1 MISVP
6 DLETTPKW
14 NTSTDTQTEI
24 IIENANEEKYNLS
37 QNFYNVI
44 TKTDEKDDCANVT
57 HNITELVCD
66 EKAYDC
72 FEVGVVIILCLLI
85 VVTVIGNTL
94 IISAVVTTKRLR
106 TVTNCFVTS
115 LAVADLLVGIF
126 VMPPAIAVH
135 ITGEFAFFITSILI
149 CIDWWCFDKAVS
161 KATIKD
167 YIKIQHTSTVKSF
180 RKVPYCTLLF
190 LIVCGLRG

>member
-6 DLETTPKW
+6 DLDTTAKW
-14 NTSTDTQTEI
+14 NTTTPTQTEI
-24 IIENANEEKYNLS
+24 IIENINEEKYNLS

-44 TKTDEKDDCANVT
+44 TKIDEKECVNVT
-57 HNITELVCD
+57 FNSSLEIGCG
-66 EKAYDC
+66 EKPYDC
-72 FEVGVVIILCLLI
+72 FEISVVIILCLLI

-115 LAVADLLVGIF
+115 LAAADLLVGIF

-135 ITGEFAFFITSILI
+135 ITGE
-149 CIDWWCFDKAVS
+149 
-161 KATIKD
+161 
-167 YIKIQHTSTVKSF
+167 
-180 RKVPYCTLLF
+180 
-190 LIVCGLRG
+190 

>member
-1 MISVP
+1 MISLP
-6 DLETTPKW
+6 DVDTTARWNTTP
-14 NTSTDTQTEI
+14 TPTQTEI
-24 IIENANEEKYNLS
+24 IIENVNEEKYNLS

-44 TKTDEKDDCANVT
+44 TRLDEKGDCPNVT
-57 HNITELVCD
+57 LNSSLELGCG
-66 EKAYDC
+66 EKPYDC
-72 FEVGVVIILCLLI
+72 FEISVVIILCLLI

-135 ITGEFAFFITSILI
+135 ITGE
-149 CIDWWCFDKAVS
+149 
-161 KATIKD
+161 
-167 YIKIQHTSTVKSF
+167 
-180 RKVPYCTLLF
+180 
-190 LIVCGLRG
+190 

>member
-6 DLETTPKW
+6 DLDIQW
-14 NTSTDTQTEI
+14 NITTDTQTEI
-24 IIENANEEKYNLS
+24 IIENVKEEKYNLTN
-37 QNFYNVI
+37 NFYSVIGRADEVIDNCSVNVNS
-44 TKTDEKDDCANVT
+44 TKSGCLEVT
-57 HNITELVCD
+57 
-66 EKAYDC
+66 YD
-72 FEVGVVIILCLLI
+72 GVEISVVFILCLLI

-135 ITGEFAFFITSILI
+135 ISGELAFVFI
-149 CIDWWCFDKAVS
+149 FNR
-161 KATIKD
+161 D
-167 YIKIQHTSTVKSF
+167 YLAI
-180 RKVPYCTLLF
+180 
-190 LIVCGLRG
+190 G